1 MCEALVQRNPSAT
14 NRNSPANRTATT
26 NPERHQTPG
35 NHTSR
40 MIHFPISQT
49 RAAAIP
55 ERTATCMIG
64 AMSPTTAFIATCW
77 APQMRHR
84 RTITAVA
91 VPSTGFLTYRHLLSL
106 IWTTIHSS
114 LGWANSRSPAATS
127 ADNWHRLFLCELEL
141 VAALWRNPIVGKYA
155 SRYKSCVFSL

>member
-35 NHTSR
+35 NYTSR

-91 VPSTGFLTYRHLLSL
+91 FPSTGFLTYRHLLSL

-114 LGWANSRSPAATS
+114 LGCKQPVTCCHIGRQLAS
-127 ADNWHRLFLCELEL
+127 ALPCQLEL